1 MNVYDIFFDG
11 IAKVYAEEPETARE
25 ILLSQLGKTPGL
37 ILLDVGKATRVGGS
51 EAP

>member
-25 ILLSQLGKTPGL
+25 ILLSQLSETPGL
-37 ILLDVGKATRVGGS
+37 LVLDVGKATKVGGR
-51 EAP
+51 EAT